1 MIKKNECLRQQEG
14 GFQGRAKAK
23 VMLAAAE
30 VGMQNSDK
38 PGGGFLRFF
47 FLRNKK

>member
-1 MIKKNECLRQQEG
+1 MNVTTHRLKEG

-30 VGMQNSDK
+30 VGK
-38 PGGGFLRFF
+38 GWVFGGFFA
-47 FLRNKK
+47 